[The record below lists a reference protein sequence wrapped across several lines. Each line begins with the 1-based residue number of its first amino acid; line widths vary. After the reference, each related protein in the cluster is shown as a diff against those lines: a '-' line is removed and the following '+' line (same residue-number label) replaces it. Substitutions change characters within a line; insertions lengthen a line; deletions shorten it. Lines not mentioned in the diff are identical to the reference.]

1 MAAEL
6 RMKLVIP
13 SPEKVESTV
22 KVFVL
27 IPLVAVRLCVLT
39 VGV

>member
-6 RMKLVIP
+6 RMKFVMP
-13 SPEKVESTV
+13 SPEKLERTV
-22 KVFVL
+22 RVFVL
-27 IPLVAVRLCVLT
+27 IPLVAVRLFVLI